1 MQPAPSFLFNRLMDD
16 LQYMVWLTFTD
27 VNGGGCVGQYSH
39 PESPLPGSSWRGK
52 VVSFDRIKLFS
63 DEGYNKQLRPPITLK
78 IDATYRI
85 QVNIGAVDDS
95 GHILSRSVARQFVGN
110 AFIAVSHACRN
121 VPSLA
126 HVHASGRIKKAR

>member
-121 VPSLA
+121 VPS
-126 HVHASGRIKKAR
+126 